1 MVLVAIGGG
10 EEGFEI
16 GRYGEMAGEIW
27 GDMRTEMWGDG
38 GDVGRYGEM
47 AAMWGDLGTWWLTC
61 RLVAIP

>member
-1 MVLVAIGGG
+1 
-10 EEGFEI
+10 
-16 GRYGEMAGEIW
+16 MAGEIW